1 MIELQVN
8 EIQLPAEISFNYE
21 EIKRELAETLTRYEG
36 LVYSPDQMKA
46 AKADKAALNK
56 LRKALN
62 DERIRRERE
71 YMAPFMDFKAKIA
84 DLISAIDRPV
94 SLIDKQVKEY
104 EEQKKLEKRKQIEE
118 YFETMCDF
126 PEWLKLDQIFVQS
139 WLNASC
145 SMKTVEGDLKAMQ
158 EMICKELA
166 ALAEMPAFSFEATEV
181 YKQTLNLTAAINEGK
196 RLADIQARKAEQERL
211 KAEQERLRKETE
223 AARIAAE
230 NERRIAAE
238 VTEEVAKISAEAAA
252 AQLEVSGNDLP
263 NPYSGEVTEQ
273 KQWINFRALLTVPQA
288 KELRAFFEQRGIEF
302 KAV

>member
-8 EIQLPAEISFNYE
+8 EVQLPSEISFNYE

-84 DLISAIDRPV
+84 DLISSIDRPV

-145 SMKTVEGDLKAMQ
+145 SMKTVEGDLKALQ
-158 EMICKELA
+158 ETICKELA

-181 YKQTLNLTAAINEGK
+181 YKQTLNLSAAINEGK
-196 RLADIQARKAEQERL
+196 RLADIQARKAEQERM
-211 KAEQERLRKETE
+211 RKETE

-230 NERRIAAE
+230 NERRAA
-238 VTEEVAKISAEAAA
+238 EEVAKISAEAAA

-288 KELRAFFEQRGIEF
+288 KELRTFFEQRGIEF